1 MPVRSLSSRV
11 LKWPDRAS
19 VLDAAAAWAR
29 ELYARDAD
37 VLQVGC
43 FGSYARGDAGVGS
56 DLDLVIVVRERG
68 DSIPDA
74 TRLLVPVDTL
84 IFSQDEW
91 NALQREG
98 GRLAR
103 TLEREAIW
111 FARGN

>member
-29 ELYARDAD
+29 ELYAGDAN
-37 VLQVGC
+37 VLRVGC

-56 DLDLVIVVRERG
+56 DLDLLIVVRGRG

-74 TRLLVPVDTL
+74 TRLPVPVDSL
-84 IFSQDEW
+84 IFSQGEW
-91 NALQREG
+91 DALQRAG

-103 TLEREAIW
+103 TLEQEAIW
-111 FARGN
+111 FTRGS